1 MARGG
6 TSHPSKRVR
15 KTPIVES
22 SSVRPSGPRV
32 QGLCRRLGYQEDEA
46 FGPFPGR
53 KVGQQHNHHRL
64 LGVFW
69 LLVVFFGI
77 LRFVLERWFWSLS
90 FFLVLSQFLCIFFF
104 WHLIDPHSFP
114 SKLGKKTKLF
124 VFIFCK
130 SEIYQSFK
138 HVFVDSLAVFFSM
151 FFVSLSRL
159 AQGGA
164 F

>member
-1 MARGG
+1 MAGG

-64 LGVFW
+64 LGVVCLLFFLGFCVLFW
-69 LLVVFFGI
+69 RGGFGCCPFFWCWVNFCVFFFSGTSLI
-77 LRFVLERWFWSLS
+77 LIVFPLNWARKQSYL
-90 FFLVLSQFLCIFFF
+90 FFF
-104 WHLIDPHSFP
+104 R
-114 SKLGKKTKLF
+114 
-124 VFIFCK
+124 K